1 MRTMI
6 GGLALAAALM
16 LGAAPPALAGEGRTV
31 ITTVNPIE
39 HSKDGDICQATFAVE
54 LDGQGGAVAGGA
66 IGVFGGAQPG
76 LMLKVGIDAN
86 GAASEPAT
94 AVVLTSAGDNAAAQ
108 FHAESSESDP
118 GYKLFMFTVDRP
130 VMEVLAR
137 NPIRLALTLKPGGP
151 VSVIAIDLSRSA
163 DPAGNPVADP
173 GQPQRFADCL
183 AAMK

>member
-1 MRTMI
+1 MI

-16 LGAAPPALAGEGRTV
+16 LGTAAPALAGEGRTV
-31 ITTVNPIE
+31 ITTVNPVE

-54 LDGQGGAVAGGA
+54 LEAKGGVVAGGA

-76 LMLKVGIDAN
+76 LMLKVGIDTN
-86 GAASEPAT
+86 GAASEPDT

-118 GYKLFMFTVDRP
+118 GYKLFMFTVDKP
-130 VMEVLAR
+130 VMDALAA

-151 VSVIAIDLSRSA
+151 ATVIAIDLTRSA
-163 DPAGNPVADP
+163 DAAGNPTTDA
-173 GQPQRFADCL
+173 GQPQRFAQCL
-183 AAMK
+183 ATMK